1 MTRKAKVLFFI
12 GMLGVSPCLYAQ
24 NTDMFIEQISGK
36 TIVREDFERGG
47 KLTGKQV
54 FTAGNTKRAGKDLVI
69 DINTRLYD
77 EDQKPKSTYTTS
89 YRCSP
94 GESSVLVSVFAVNPS
109 SKKVSVAVKSGDFK
123 KLYALDPSSMV
134 RSLSLTMY
142 IETGLL
148 NFLGSKNTVNITN
161 RSLSQESGGWKISER
176 ILIKAYLLGIRIKSL
191 DYAVS
196 ERLSER
202 GLLENQRF
210 TQSNGDYFTI
220 TYQ

>member
-1 MTRKAKVLFFI
+1 MNSKAKVLFFI
-12 GMLGVSPCLYAQ
+12 GMLGVSPRLYAQ

-69 DINTRLYD
+69 NINTRLYD
-77 EDQKPKSTYTTS
+77 EEQKLKSTYTTA

-123 KLYALDPSSMV
+123 KLYALDPGSMV

-161 RSLSQESGGWKISER
+161 RELSRESGGWKISER

-196 ERLSER
+196 EHLSER
-202 GLLENQRF
+202 GLLENQQF

-220 TYQ
+220 TYK

>member
-1 MTRKAKVLFFI
+1 MNRKAKVLFFVGI
-12 GMLGVSPCLYAQ
+12 LGFAPGLHAQ
-24 NTDMFIEQISGK
+24 DTDMFIEQISGK

-54 FTAGNTKRAGKDLVI
+54 FTAENTKRAGKDLVVN
-69 DINTRLYD
+69 INTRLYD
-77 EDQKPKSTYTTS
+77 EEQKLKSTYTTA

-94 GESSVLVSVFAVNPS
+94 GESSVLLSVFAVNPS

-123 KLYALDPSSMV
+123 KLYALDPGSMV

-148 NFLGSKNTVNITN
+148 NFLGSKNTVSITN
-161 RSLSQESGGWKISER
+161 RSLGRESGGWKITER

>member
-1 MTRKAKVLFFI
+1 MTRKVKVLFFI
-12 GMLGVSPCLYAQ
+12 GILGSSPCLFAQ
-24 NTDMFIEQISGK
+24 DTEMFIEQISGK
-36 TIVREDFERGG
+36 TVTREDFQRGG

-54 FTAGNTKRAGKDLVI
+54 FTAENMKRTGKDLVVNV
-69 DINTRLYD
+69 NTQLYD
-77 EDQKPKSTYTTS
+77 ENQKLESTYTTA

-94 GESSVLVSVFAVNPS
+94 GESSVLLSVFAVNPS

-123 KLYALDPSSMV
+123 KLYALDPGTMV

-161 RSLSQESGGWKISER
+161 RALSKESGGWKISER

-196 ERLSER
+196 EHLSER